1 VDCRI
6 CGIGEAAV
14 VNPQILQSLNPK
26 IDQDANFRP
35 MTAASA
41 RTRVLLTALLFS
53 TGGAAIKAA
62 NFTSWQTAGLRSGIA
77 ALAVLLFVPA
87 ARRFKSPGEFGRALL
102 VGVAYGATL
111 VLFVLANK
119 LTTSANAIFLQAVA
133 PLYILLL
140 GPWLLKEPITG
151 RDWGVAA
158 LMLVGMACFLVERP
172 ASSVSAP
179 DPATGNILALASSVT
194 YCFLILGMRW
204 IGRSGA
210 SPAAPVALGNVLAWA
225 ATLPMAL
232 PYGSHP
238 ATDWLVVGYLGLF
251 QIALAYVLLSGAIVV
266 LPAYEASLLLLLEP
280 VLNPVWAWLVQGEKP
295 GVWALSGAMVILAA
309 MVAKGL
315 WDQRQPMAETVT
327 G

>member
-1 VDCRI
+1 MT
-6 CGIGEAAV
+6 
-14 VNPQILQSLNPK
+14 QS
-26 IDQDANFRP
+26 
-35 MTAASA
+35 SA
-41 RTRVLLTALLFS
+41 RARVLLTALLVS

-77 ALAVLLFVPA
+77 AIAVLLFVPA
-87 ARRFKSPGEFGRALL
+87 ARRFKSPAEFWRALL

-119 LTTSANAIFLQAVA
+119 LTTAANAIFLQAVA

-158 LMLVGMACFLVERP
+158 LMVIGMLCFLAERP
-172 ASSVSAP
+172 ASSAYAP
-179 DPATGNILALASSVT
+179 DPGTGNILALISSVT

-210 SPAAPVALGNVLAWA
+210 SAAAPVALGNLIAWA
-225 ATLPMAL
+225 VTLPMAL
-232 PYGSHP
+232 PYGPHP
-238 ATDWLVVGYLGLF
+238 GTDWLVVIYLGVF
-251 QIALAYVLLSGAIVV
+251 QIALAYVLLSKAITV

-280 VLNPVWAWLVQGEKP
+280 VLNPVWAWLVQGERP
-295 GVWALSGAMVILAA
+295 GAWALTGAVVILGAMAT
-309 MVAKGL
+309 KG
-315 WDQRQPMAETVT
+315 WFDQRRPMAETVT